1 MDMTYE
7 EYIDFINHLF
17 MQEFIDDAYH
27 LGRES
32 TVNALSI
39 L

>member
-7 EYIDFINHLF
+7 DYLDFINHLF
-17 MQEFIDDAYH
+17 TQEFIDDAYH
-27 LGRES
+27 MGRES
-32 TVNALSI
+32 TVASLSI